1 LALATEPCAFC
12 KKNVVLPCG
21 NSMSADRCSQMAPK
35 TTVLPPAQ
43 DAGLAAVA
51 AALEPAPATPA
62 TKLFTQDDAVAL
74 LRKASQVTPKSTE
87 VQIGGDH
94 YKTMAIQ
101 PLTYIQANE
110 LDFEEGNIVKYISR
124 WRKKGGIQ
132 DLEKAHDM
140 LGKKIEFE
148 KAKAQSGLMEYLSGL
163 FKSV

>member
-1 LALATEPCAFC
+1 MA
-12 KKNVVLPCG
+12 
-21 NSMSADRCSQMAPK
+21 SA
-35 TTVLPPAQ
+35 
-43 DAGLAAVA
+43 AGLAAVA
-51 AALEPAPATPA
+51 EALKEPAPSQPA
-62 TKLFTQDDAVAL
+62 FTTDDAVAL
-74 LRKASQVTPKSTE
+74 LRKASQSTPKSTE

-148 KAKAQSGLMEYLSGL
+148 KAKAKTGLMEYLSGL